1 MVEPTLLRQR
11 VDPDRVEELREWTR
25 EVRTRPDE
33 HVETLRHEGVYTETA
48 FLERIDGELYLTYYM
63 ETERVEAVYEA
74 FEHSE
79 FDIDAEHEEVM
90 REVLESGENVADAEV
105 LYHQV
110 NPDRPAD
117 VIHESTDA

>member
-11 VDPDRVEELREWTR
+11 VGPDRVEELRAWTE
-25 EVRTRPDE
+25 EVRTRSDE
-33 HVETLRHEGVYTETA
+33 HVETLRNEGVYTETA
-48 FLERIDGELYLTYYM
+48 FLEQIDGEPYLTYYM

-79 FDIDAEHEEVM
+79 FEIDREHEAVM
-90 REVLESGENVADAEV
+90 REVLESGTNVADTEV

-110 NPDRPAD
+110 NPERPTD
-117 VIHESTDA
+117 VIDEPSDS

>member
-25 EVRTRPDE
+25 EVRTRPEE

-48 FLERIDGELYLTYYM
+48 FLERIDGDPYLTYYM
-63 ETERVEAVYEA
+63 EAERVEAVYAA
-74 FEHSE
+74 FEDSE
-79 FDIDAEHEEVM
+79 FDIDREHEAVM
-90 REVLESGENVADAEV
+90 REVLESGKNVADADV

-110 NPDRPAD
+110 NPDRPTD
-117 VIHESTDA
+117 VIDESTDV